1 MQWYTFGQMIAM
13 IRLGQKASTID
24 EARIM
29 MRTTKGII
37 WINGRQQGQCVA
49 IQDYLFSDLWRI
61 YDDEDSAISLPE
73 RQQYEQQEYHML
85 ENQYME
91 WWAERKQQKDQS

>member
-29 MRTTKGII
+29 MRTIKGII
-37 WINGRQQGQCVA
+37 WVNGRQQGQCVA

-61 YDDEDSAISLPE
+61 YDDEDSVISLSE